1 MNMIFMQE
9 MKDESCL
16 YKYKMNFYLSTKFM
30 RRQSEKNYIYFNI
43 YYFPLISHN
52 ANFHCQ

>member
-1 MNMIFMQE
+1 MQE
-9 MKDESCL
+9 MKDESCF
-16 YKYKMNFYLSTKFM
+16 YEYKMNFYLSTKFM

-43 YYFPLISHN
+43 YYFPFISHN